1 MNSLALTLT
10 SFQKSGSAVSA
21 APACAIRDGDEMNSG
36 LIAPKSAH
44 NSQTSRNTTS
54 VPPPI
59 SNRSNFIPRAYRH
72 PFTKGKKQW
81 SGKCSDSIFS
91 EGAASIITGGG
102 KGIGKVYAEE
112 FAKAGARV
120 VAADIDAAA
129 AESVAAALRRSGLRG
144 ARTRRRYRERRLR
157 PGRMAAGGARSLRHD
172 RRADQQRLA
181 DERAA
186 APLVARNPGR
196 GMGPRHGGQ
205 SARHVPVLAAPRSR
219 R

>member
-21 APACAIRDGDEMNSG
+21 APACAIRVGDEMNSG

-59 SNRSNFIPRAYRH
+59 SNRSKFH
-72 PFTKGKKQW
+72 PFTIKAKAMAVNERFDL
-81 SGKCSDSIFS
+81 SGRSVV
-91 EGAASIITGGG
+91 ITGGG

-120 VAADIDAAA
+120 VAADIDAVA
-129 AESVAAALRRSGLRG
+129 AENVAAALRQRASRRSDSASISR
-144 ARTRRRYRERRLR
+144 ARTRPR
-157 PGRMAAGGARSLRHD
+157 PWCRPRWSASARSTC
-172 RRADQQRLA
+172 
-181 DERAA
+181 
-186 APLVARNPGR
+186 
-196 GMGPRHGGQ
+196 
-205 SARHVPVLAAPRSR
+205 
-219 R
+219 